1 MPIKIDEDNLKSG
14 LLGLVVAL
22 VEIIQDVLEREA
34 MRRME
39 SGRLKDEEIDRLGKG
54 LMELDAAIE
63 HIKKENH
70 LEKIVGSVRADLDKL
85 VEETIDIMANPETW
99 EQEMEKTEIRQ

>member
-34 MRRME
+34 IRRME
-39 SGRLKDEEIDRLGKG
+39 SGRLKDEEVDRLGKG
-54 LMELDAAIE
+54 LMELRVALE

-70 LEKIVGSVRADLDKL
+70 LEKTVRSVRTDLDKL
-85 VEETIDIMANPETW
+85 VEETIDVMANPERW
-99 EQEMEKTEIRQ
+99 EREMEKTEPKQ

>member
-22 VEIIQDVLEREA
+22 VEIIVDVLEREA
-34 MRRME
+34 IRRME
-39 SGRLKDEEIDRLGKG
+39 SGRLKDQEIDRLGNA
-54 LMELDAAIE
+54 LMELHSALE

-70 LEKIVGSVRADLDKL
+70 LEKTIRSVRGDLSNL
-85 VEETIDIMANPETW
+85 VEETIDIMANPERW
-99 EQEMEKTEIRQ
+99 EQEMKKTELRQ

>member
-54 LMELDAAIE
+54 LMELDAALE
-63 HIKKENH
+63 HIKKENN
-70 LEKIVGSVRADLDKL
+70 LDTIVRSVRADLDKL
-85 VEETIDIMANPETW
+85 VEETIDIMANPERW
-99 EQEMEKTEIRQ
+99 EQEMEKTEVRQ

>member
-22 VEIIQDVLEREA
+22 VEIIVDVLEREA
-34 MRRME
+34 IRRME
-39 SGRLKDEEIDRLGKG
+39 SGRLKDQEIDRLGNA
-54 LMELDAAIE
+54 LMELRSALE

-70 LEKIVGSVRADLDKL
+70 LEKTIRSVRTDLDKL
-85 VEETIDIMANPETW
+85 VEETIDIMANPERW
-99 EQEMEKTEIRQ
+99 EREMEKTELKQ

>member
-39 SGRLKDEEIDRLGKG
+39 SGRLKDEEIDQLGKG
-54 LMELDAAIE
+54 LMELDAALE
-63 HIKKENH
+63 HIKKENN
-70 LEKIVGSVRADLDKL
+70 LDTIVRSVRADLDKL
-85 VEETIDIMANPETW
+85 VEETIDIMANPERW
-99 EQEMEKTEIRQ
+99 EREMEKTEVRQ

>member
-34 MRRME
+34 VRRME

-54 LMELDAAIE
+54 LMELDAALE
-63 HIKKENH
+63 HIKKENN
-70 LEKIVGSVRADLDKL
+70 LEMIIRSVRADLDKL
-85 VEETIDIMANPETW
+85 VEETIDIMANPERW
-99 EQEMEKTEIRQ
+99 EQEMEKTELRQ

>member
-39 SGRLKDEEIDRLGKG
+39 SGRLKDQEIDRLGKG
-54 LMELDAAIE
+54 LMELDVALE
-63 HIKKENH
+63 HIKKVNH
-70 LEKIVGSVRADLDKL
+70 LEKIVRSVRADLDKL
-85 VEETIDIMANPETW
+85 VEETIDIMANPERW
-99 EQEMEKTEIRQ
+99 EQEMEKTEIRE

>member
-54 LMELDAAIE
+54 LMELDAALE
-63 HIKKENH
+63 HIKKENN
-70 LEKIVGSVRADLDKL
+70 LDTIVGSVRADLDKL
-85 VEETIDIMANPETW
+85 VEETIDIMANPERW
-99 EQEMEKTEIRQ
+99 EQEMEKTEVRQ

>member
-54 LMELDAAIE
+54 LMELDAALE
-63 HIKKENH
+63 HIKKENN
-70 LEKIVGSVRADLDKL
+70 LDTIVRSVRADLDKL
-85 VEETIDIMANPETW
+85 VEETIDIMANPERW

>member
-1 MPIKIDEDNLKSG
+1 MPINIDEDNLKSG

-39 SGRLKDEEIDRLGKG
+39 SGRLKDQEIDRLGKG
-54 LMELDAAIE
+54 LMELDAALE

-70 LEKIVGSVRADLDKL
+70 LETIVRSVRADLDKL

>member
-54 LMELDAAIE
+54 LLELDAALE

-70 LEKIVGSVRADLDKL
+70 LETIVGSVRSDLDKL
-85 VEETIDIMANPETW
+85 VEETIDIMANPERW
-99 EQEMEKTEIRQ
+99 EREMEKTEVRQ